1 MAKKMKV
8 LKIDTPEISE
18 IPVEEL
24 KTEEFE
30 EAKEDKEDEILNQK
44 VVAELTQL
52 KKEVL
57 ELSKDKNKTDLTKKE
72 KIEILQDYAVK
83 KVRENEILQE
93 KIKKDMEK
101 YHKKQR
107 ENRLIKP
114 DTVIQKAKRQIRK
127 IEVAYIEF
135 YPDTES
141 KVYTWIP
148 LHTFSPI
155 ITHPKRKE
163 LFLLDEPAKFL
174 NGKAVYILIH
184 KFPFS
189 IPMHF
194 FIEDLVENQM
204 KMPKLPRDD
213 KGNVIFGRAYLSP
226 TDQHAIYTSI
236 KTIMLFGIRRSVIS
250 SIIIYAF
257 CFIMGMMT
265 LYIIISPYLFA
276 K

>member
-1 MAKKMKV
+1 MKV
-8 LKIDTPEISE
+8 LKINTPEISE

-30 EAKEDKEDEILNQK
+30 EAKEKEIDDILNQK
-44 VVAELTQL
+44 VVAELTQI

-114 DTVIQKAKRQIRK
+114 DTVIQKAKKQIRK

-141 KVYTWIP
+141 KVYNWIP